1 MANLHVIIGEDDYL
15 VSETAKKIVG
25 DGVGL
30 EVIDSVNST
39 NADLQLAD
47 LQEAD
52 ASYSTPPFLDP
63 RKVTWW
69 KNVKF
74 LPQGGANG
82 PSQDVKVGLEK
93 FAAKLARGTLPENQ
107 HFILSGPKLLM
118 TSIFAKTLKKCA
130 EIITFATGKPWEAK
144 KNAAVRVIDLAAE
157 MGLSFEPGAADCF
170 ISRVGTDSR
179 SLVSELGKMRDY
191 LGTARTTITS
201 ADISEITSQGVGVEP
216 EIWSVT
222 DALGARK
229 LDDALAAVR
238 RFEQE
243 NGFAVMMTTVI
254 EKFFRLLVELK
265 DAQERGKLDE
275 ATVGMNPYVIKKNV
289 GFLRNWSLNELRTA
303 RYRFLTLREKS
314 VSSSGSADLLVLSE
328 IVRAC
333 ARRTGVVSTEG
344 KGLLHGGRGLPPR
357 RGTLPRP

>member
-39 NADLQLAD
+39 NADLQMAD

-52 ASYSTPPFLDP
+52 ASFSTPPFLDP

-74 LPQGGANG
+74 LPQGGVGG
-82 PSQDVKVGLEK
+82 PSQEVKAGLEK
-93 FAAKLARGTLPENQ
+93 FAAKLVRDVLPENQ

-118 TSIFAKTLKKCA
+118 TSIFAKTLKKSA
-130 EIITFATGKPWEAK
+130 EIVTFASGKPWEAVR
-144 KNAAVRVIDLAAE
+144 NAVVRVIDLAAE
-157 MGLSFEPGAADCF
+157 MGLSFESGAADRF
-170 ISRVGTDSR
+170 VAHVGTDSR

-191 LGTARTTITS
+191 LGNGRKTITA
-201 ADISEITSQGVGVEP
+201 ADIAEITSQGVGVEP
-216 EIWSVT
+216 AIWSVT
-222 DALGARK
+222 DALGERN
-229 LDDALAAVR
+229 LDETLTAVR

-265 DAQERGKLDE
+265 DARERGKLDE
-275 ATVGMNPYVIKKNV
+275 ATEGMAPYAIKKNV
-289 GFLRNWSLNELRTA
+289 GFLRNWTLNELRIA
-303 RYRFLTLREKS
+303 RYRFLTLRERI
-314 VSSSGSADLLVLSE
+314 VSSSGSADVLVFPE
-328 IVRAC
+328 IVRVC
-333 ARRTGVVSTEG
+333 ARRTS
-344 KGLLHGGRGLPPR
+344 PR
-357 RGTLPRP
+357 RS

>member
-25 DGVGL
+25 DGGGL

-39 NADLQLAD
+39 NADLQMAD
-47 LQEAD
+47 LREAD
-52 ASYSTPPFLDP
+52 ASFSTPPFLDP

-74 LPQGGANG
+74 LPQGGTGG
-82 PSQDVKVGLEK
+82 PSQDVKAALER
-93 FAAKLARGTLPENQ
+93 FAAKLVRDALPDNQ

-118 TSIFAKTLKKCA
+118 TSIFAKTLKKSA
-130 EIITFATGKPWEAK
+130 EIISFAAGKPWEAAR
-144 KNAAVRVIDLAAE
+144 NAVVRVIDLAAE
-157 MGLSFEPGAADCF
+157 MGLSFESGAADRF
-170 ISRVGTDSR
+170 VAHVGTDSR

-191 LGTARTTITS
+191 LGGERKTVTA
-201 ADISEITSQGVGVEP
+201 ADIAEITSQGVGVEP
-216 EIWSVT
+216 AIWSVT
-222 DALGARK
+222 DALGARN

-243 NGFAVMMTTVI
+243 NGFAIMMTTVI

-265 DAQERGKLDE
+265 DAQERGRLDE
-275 ATVGMNPYVIKKNV
+275 ATEGMAPYAIKKNV
-289 GFLRNWSLNELRTA
+289 GFLRNWTLNELRVA
-303 RYRFLTLREKS
+303 RYRFLTLRERI
-314 VSSSGSADLLVLSE
+314 VSSSGSADVLVFPE

-333 ARRTGVVSTEG
+333 ARRTV
-344 KGLLHGGRGLPPR
+344 PR
-357 RGTLPRP
+357 RS